1 MARWDERNRGSFLTV
16 TSFWDRE
23 TVEWT
28 DVDVNVKVKVEEE
41 RHKLFIK
48 ERTTMVAGI
57 RIYRALSELMRV
69 METQLWFHAQA

>member
-1 MARWDERNRGSFLTV
+1 MGQRNRGSFLTV
-16 TSFWDRE
+16 TSFWDRK

-28 DVDVNVKVKVEEE
+28 DVDVNVNVNVKVKEE

-57 RIYRALSELMRV
+57 RIYGALSELMRV
-69 METQLWFHAQA
+69 METQLWFHAEA